1 MDTSIAFRVD
11 GNMQQMGGQSHQGD
25 KERRRR
31 QKLKAL
37 LECLK
42 AGDLDSARQA
52 FTALINFDPSVSGDP
67 YLAKI
72 GAALQSSNLYSA
84 RHFAKKL
91 ESPDFQ
97 LQSLIERSD
106 TKDVRKQQAEDD
118 PNNGFFRVDISA

>member
-25 KERRRR
+25 KERRR
-31 QKLKAL
+31 
-37 LECLK
+37 
-42 AGDLDSARQA
+42 
-52 FTALINFDPSVSGDP
+52 P

-106 TKDVRKQQAEDD
+106 TKDVRKRQAEDD
-118 PNNGFFRVDISA
+118 PYNGFFRVDISA